1 MEFDPST
8 LPPQNCYQLMVGAI
22 VPRPIAWISTID
34 AHGVT
39 NLSPFSFFTVASVN
53 PPVLAFNHV
62 TPRTQTEKD
71 TLRNLKATRQC
82 VVNIVSQSLADV
94 MNASCAN
101 YPPGVS
107 EFSAVGI
114 PEVKSQ
120 CVQAPGVAGA
130 PVRFECTLRE
140 VISIGTEPMGGQLV
154 LLDLVH
160 ISVKDDILL
169 DGKIQPDLLQAVG
182 KMGGDDYTTTQDRFS
197 LARPVL

>member
-1 MEFDPST
+1 MEFDPNT
-8 LPPQNCYQLMVGAI
+8 LPPQHCYQLMVGAI

-34 AHGVT
+34 EQGVS

-53 PPVLAFNHV
+53 PPVLAFNQV
-62 TPRTQTEKD
+62 TPRTGGEKD

-82 VVNIVSQSLADV
+82 VVNIVNQHLVDV

-114 PEVKSQ
+114 PSTNSE
-120 CVQAPGVAGA
+120 CVDAPGVADA

-140 VISIGTEPMGGQLV
+140 VITIGTGAMGGQLV
-154 LLDLVH
+154 LLDVAH
-160 ISVKDDILL
+160 ISVKDDILQ
-169 DGKIQPDLLQAVG
+169 DGKIRPDLLQAVG
-182 KMGGDDYTTTQDRFS
+182 KMGGDDYSTTDDRFS